1 MCLIFTE
8 CYMKIYFRN
17 ISTRQMSQWD
27 CDIPAILCW
36 SPQRGHVPVCV
47 PPDKPPQISF
57 LWGRS
62 SQILKNSVLI
72 LCVVILL
79 PKLFLRFCFL
89 RVNRNYVFY
98 TVFSFLIFQLWNPI
112 QVESLFLNNTNN
124 NDKQQSPNRTVSPP
138 RGDCSNTMMKT
149 LPKIHTLL
157 SHTIYT

>member
-1 MCLIFTE
+1 
-8 CYMKIYFRN
+8 
-17 ISTRQMSQWD
+17 MSQWD
-27 CDIPAILCW
+27 CDIPAIMLEPSKRTRACM
-36 SPQRGHVPVCV
+36 SPQMS
-47 PPDKPPQISF
+47 PQISF

-98 TVFSFLIFQLWNPI
+98 TVFSFLIFQLRNPI
-112 QVESLFLNNTNN
+112 QVESLFLNYTNN
-124 NDKQQSPNRTVSPP
+124 KDKQQSSNRTVSPQ
-138 RGDCSNTMMKT
+138 RGDCSNKMMKT